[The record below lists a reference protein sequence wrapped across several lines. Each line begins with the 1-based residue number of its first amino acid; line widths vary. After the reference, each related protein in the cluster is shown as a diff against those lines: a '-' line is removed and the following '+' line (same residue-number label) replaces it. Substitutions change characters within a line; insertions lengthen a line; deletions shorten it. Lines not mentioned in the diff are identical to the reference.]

1 MDDVKALTQNV
12 DAAREASIQD
22 RATNGN
28 LYSSASI
35 LSWLVRGGEIV
46 APWWSRRRDLD
57 LRNFWQGGDH
67 LSGAVYTLRTK
78 VTTLP
83 FQVIPRDMSVKAH
96 VRAADRFEQILH
108 DSEFGEGWPV
118 AIGRFVEDVLTTDN
132 GGFMEVIG
140 DGDAD
145 GPIVGP
151 ALGVAHLD
159 SARCQRTSNPEY
171 PVLYEDTGG
180 RLYKLHYTRVI
191 SLSQMTSP
199 RVEMRGV
206 GFCAV
211 SRCINTGQNLID
223 IATYKQEKLG
233 SRPARQMLVGSNIS
247 ADEIMT
253 AFQIAEMQMD
263 NAGLGRY
270 AKIVAIGNKTKDV
283 RIDVKDLASVPDG
296 FDEEKSVTLGMFTI
310 ALAFGVDARELWP
323 ASSSGATK
331 ADAMI
336 QHLKA
341 RGKAF
346 GSLINGIEA
355 AINRKVLPGYLRL
368 RFDQQDDEQD
378 ANRAEIN
385 EKRSQQRQRDAQT
398 GALTVRV
405 MRERMLEDGEI
416 SDAQFSEM
424 ELEDGRLP
432 DGTQILALFASPDSR
447 MQALLAGVD
456 PSNPDPVAVEA
467 AIRRNEPQL
476 FTSPNAAM
484 REQAVQAN
492 AALRWLLRP
501 KPPTPGQMADS
512 DQVDPTAREDGQE
525 QGGRARVGG
534 RFAPTGDGGETEV
547 QGEQT
552 AVKALAYTPAESVA
566 MLQAAARV
574 LSRGGLADD

>member
-1 MDDVKALTQNV
+1 MDNVKAITDTV
-12 DAAREASIQD
+12 DAAREASIQQ
-22 RATNGN
+22 RATDEN

-35 LSWLVRGGEIV
+35 LSWLVRAGEIV
-46 APWWSRRRDLD
+46 APWWSRRRDLE
-57 LRNFWQGGDH
+57 LRNFWMGSDH

-83 FQVIPRDMSVKAH
+83 FQVIPRDMSVRAH
-96 VRAADRFEQILH
+96 TRAADRFEQILH
-108 DSEFGEGWPV
+108 NSEFGEGWSV
-118 AIGRFVEDVLTTDN
+118 AVGRFVEDVLTTDN

-140 DGDAD
+140 EGDAD
-145 GPIVGP
+145 GPIIGP

-159 SARCQRTSNPEY
+159 STRCQRTSNPEF

-191 SLSQMTSP
+191 AMSQMTSP
-199 RVEMRGV
+199 NVSMRGV
-206 GFCAV
+206 GFCAI
-211 SRCINTGQNLID
+211 SRCLHTGQNLTD
-223 IATYKQEKLG
+223 IAVYKQEKLG
-233 SRPARQMLVGSNIS
+233 SRPPRQMLVGSNIS
-247 ADEIMT
+247 GEEIAS
-253 AFQIAEMQMD
+253 AFRVAEMQMD

-270 AKIVAIGNKTKDV
+270 AKIVAIGNKAKDI
-283 RIDVKDLASVPDG
+283 RIDTKDLASVPDG
-296 FDEEKSVTLGMFTI
+296 FDEEKAVTLGMFTI

-346 GSLINGIEA
+346 GSLINNIED
-355 AINRKVLPGYLRL
+355 AINRKVLPAYLRL
-368 RFDQQDDEQD
+368 QFDQQDDEQD

-416 SDAQFSEM
+416 SDAQFSTM

-432 DGTQILALFASPDSR
+432 DGTPILALFASPDAR
-447 MQALLAGVD
+447 MQSLLAGVD
-456 PSNPDPVAVEA
+456 PANPDPVAVED
-467 AIRRNEPQL
+467 AIRRNEPLL
-476 FTSPNAAM
+476 FTSPNAGM
-484 REQAVQAN
+484 REQVVQAN
-492 AALRWLLRP
+492 AALRWLLRS
-501 KPPTPGQMADS
+501 KPGQATVDTQADPAA
-512 DQVDPTAREDGQE
+512 QEDE
-525 QGGRARVGG
+525 RYRARIGG
-534 RFAPTGDGGETEV
+534 RFPQMRPGDGTQVEGEPV
-547 QGEQT
+547 
-552 AVKALAYTPAESVA
+552 AVKGYTPAESVA

-574 LSRGGLADD
+574 LSRGEITND

>member
-1 MDDVKALTQNV
+1 MDNVKAITDTV
-12 DAAREASIQD
+12 DAAREASIQQ
-22 RATNGN
+22 RATDEN
-28 LYSSASI
+28 LYGSASI
-35 LSWLVRGGEIV
+35 LSWLVQAGEIV

-57 LRNFWQGGDH
+57 LRNFWMGSDH
-67 LSGAVYTLRTK
+67 LAGAVYTLRTK

-108 DSEFGEGWPV
+108 NSEFGEGWPV
-118 AIGRFVEDVLTTDN
+118 AIGRFVEDILTTDN
-132 GGFMEVIG
+132 GGFLEVIG
-140 DGDAD
+140 EGDAD
-145 GPIVGP
+145 GPIIGP

-159 SARCQRTSNPEY
+159 STRCQRTSNPEF

-191 SLSQMTSP
+191 AMSQMTSP
-199 RVEMRGV
+199 NVAMRGV
-206 GFCAV
+206 GVCAI
-211 SRCINTGQNLID
+211 SRCLHTGQNLTD
-223 IATYKQEKLG
+223 IAVYKQEKLG
-233 SRPARQMLVGSNIS
+233 SRPPRQMLIGSNIS
-247 ADEIMT
+247 ADEIQQ

-263 NAGLGRY
+263 NMGLGRY
-270 AKIVAIGNKTKDV
+270 AKMVAIGNKSKDI

-346 GSLINGIEA
+346 GSLIGNIED
-355 AINRKVLPGYLRL
+355 AINRKVLPAYLRL
-368 RFDQQDDEQD
+368 QFDQQDDEQD

-416 SDAQFSEM
+416 SDAQFSTM

-432 DGTQILALFASPDSR
+432 DGTPLTALFASPDAR
-447 MQALLAGVD
+447 MQSLLAGVD
-456 PSNPDPVAVEA
+456 PVNPDPAAIEA
-467 AIRRNEPQL
+467 AIRRNEPLL

-484 REQAVQAN
+484 REQVVQAN

-501 KPPTPGQMADS
+501 KPPTPGQMGAADPAIEPKTRAEGQ
-512 DQVDPTAREDGQE
+512 DQARI
-525 QGGRARVGG
+525 GG
-534 RFAPTGDGGETEV
+534 RFAPMAEGDEGDDV

-552 AVKALAYTPAESVA
+552 AVKALAYSSAESVA

-574 LSRGGLADD
+574 LSRGELTND

>member
-1 MDDVKALTQNV
+1 
-12 DAAREASIQD
+12 
-22 RATNGN
+22 
-28 LYSSASI
+28 
-35 LSWLVRGGEIV
+35 
-46 APWWSRRRDLD
+46 
-57 LRNFWQGGDH
+57 
-67 LSGAVYTLRTK
+67 
-78 VTTLP
+78 
-83 FQVIPRDMSVKAH
+83 
-96 VRAADRFEQILH
+96 
-108 DSEFGEGWPV
+108 
-118 AIGRFVEDVLTTDN
+118 
-132 GGFMEVIG
+132 
-140 DGDAD
+140 
-145 GPIVGP
+145 
-151 ALGVAHLD
+151 
-159 SARCQRTSNPEY
+159 
-171 PVLYEDTGG
+171 
-180 RLYKLHYTRVI
+180 
-191 SLSQMTSP
+191 
-199 RVEMRGV
+199 
-206 GFCAV
+206 
-211 SRCINTGQNLID
+211 
-223 IATYKQEKLG
+223 
-233 SRPARQMLVGSNIS
+233 
-247 ADEIMT
+247 MT

-432 DGTQILALFASPDSR
+432 DGTQIMALFASPDSR

-456 PSNPDPVAVEA
+456 PANPDPVAVEA

-484 REQAVQAN
+484 REQVVQAI

-501 KPPTPGQMADS
+501 KPPTPGQMADGAE
-512 DQVDPTAREDGQE
+512 VDPTAEEDGQGS
-525 QGGRARVGG
+525 GGRARVAG
-534 RFAPTGDGGETEV
+534 RFAPTGDGDETEV

-552 AVKALAYTPAESVA
+552 AVKGVQFPPEPSRADWNRRYLMAEKQMAMSAYTPAESVA

>member
-1 MDDVKALTQNV
+1 
-12 DAAREASIQD
+12 
-22 RATNGN
+22 
-28 LYSSASI
+28 
-35 LSWLVRGGEIV
+35 
-46 APWWSRRRDLD
+46 
-57 LRNFWQGGDH
+57 
-67 LSGAVYTLRTK
+67 
-78 VTTLP
+78 
-83 FQVIPRDMSVKAH
+83 
-96 VRAADRFEQILH
+96 
-108 DSEFGEGWPV
+108 
-118 AIGRFVEDVLTTDN
+118 
-132 GGFMEVIG
+132 
-140 DGDAD
+140 
-145 GPIVGP
+145 
-151 ALGVAHLD
+151 
-159 SARCQRTSNPEY
+159 
-171 PVLYEDTGG
+171 
-180 RLYKLHYTRVI
+180 
-191 SLSQMTSP
+191 
-199 RVEMRGV
+199 
-206 GFCAV
+206 
-211 SRCINTGQNLID
+211 
-223 IATYKQEKLG
+223 
-233 SRPARQMLVGSNIS
+233 MLVGSNIS

-432 DGTQILALFASPDSR
+432 DGTQILALFASPDTR

-456 PSNPDPVAVEA
+456 PANPDPIAVEA

-476 FTSPNAAM
+476 FTSPNATM
-484 REQAVQAN
+484 REQVVQAI

-501 KPPTPGQMADS
+501 KPPAPGQMADAAE
-512 DQVDPTAREDGQE
+512 VDPTAEEGQG
-525 QGGRARVGG
+525 QGGRERVAG
-534 RFAPTGDGGETEV
+534 RFAPTGEGDETEV

>member
-1 MDDVKALTQNV
+1 MDDVKSLARNV
-12 DAAREASIQD
+12 DAAREQSIQQ
-22 RATNGN
+22 RATDEN
-28 LYSSASI
+28 LYGSASI

-57 LRNFWQGGDH
+57 LRNFWQAGDH

-83 FQVIPRDMSVKAH
+83 FQIIPRDMSVRAH

-108 DSEFGEGWPV
+108 DSEFGEGWAV

-132 GGFMEVIG
+132 GGFLEVIG
-140 DGDAD
+140 DGEAD
-145 GPIVGP
+145 GPIIGP

-159 SARCQRTSNPEY
+159 SARCQRTSNPEF
-171 PVLYEDTGG
+171 PVLYEDTSG

-191 SLSQMTSP
+191 ALSQMTSP
-199 RVEMRGV
+199 RAEMRGV

-211 SRCINTGQNLID
+211 SRCINTGQNLQD

-247 ADEIMT
+247 ADEIQQ

-263 NAGLGRY
+263 NMGLGRY
-270 AKIVAIGNKTKDV
+270 AKMVAIGNKSKDI

-323 ASSSGATK
+323 ASTSGATK

-346 GSLINGIEA
+346 GSLINGIEDA
-355 AINRKVLPGYLRL
+355 FNRKVLPAYLRL
-368 RFDQQDDEQD
+368 QFDQQDDEQD
-378 ANRAEIN
+378 ANRAEIR

-405 MRERMLEDGEI
+405 MREQMLEDAEI
-416 SDAQFSEM
+416 TDAQFSEM

-432 DGTQILALFASPDSR
+432 DGTPVLTLFSSPDPR
-447 MQALLAGVD
+447 MQTLLAGVD
-456 PSNPDPVAVEA
+456 PAQPDPVAVED
-467 AIRRNEPQL
+467 AIRRNEPLL

-484 REQAVQAN
+484 REQVVQAN
-492 AALRWLLRP
+492 ACLRWLLRP
-501 KPPTPGQMADS
+501 KPPTPGQMTPEGADLS
-512 DQVDPTAREDGQE
+512 PENERPAQ
-525 QGGRARVGG
+525 ARVGG
-534 RFAPTGDGGETEV
+534 RFAPMDNGDETDV
-547 QGEQT
+547 QGEPVAT
-552 AVKALAYTPAESVA
+552 KGYSAAEMQA
-566 MLQAAARV
+566 MLTAAARV
-574 LSRGGLADD
+574 LSRGEVDGG

>member
-1 MDDVKALTQNV
+1 MDNVKAIADTV
-12 DAAREASIQD
+12 DAAREQSVQA
-22 RATNGN
+22 RATDEN
-28 LYSSASI
+28 LYGSASI
-35 LSWLVRGGEIV
+35 LSWLVKGGEIV
-46 APWWSRRRDLD
+46 SPWWSRRRDLD
-57 LRNFWQGGDH
+57 LRNFWMGNDH
-67 LSGAVYTLRTK
+67 LGGTVYTVRTK
-78 VTTLP
+78 VATLP
-83 FQVIPRDMSVKAH
+83 FQIVPKDMSVRAH
-96 VRAADRFEQILH
+96 IRAADRFEQILH
-108 DSEFGEGWPV
+108 DSEFGEGWDV
-118 AIGRFVEDVLTTDN
+118 AIGRFVEDALTTDN
-132 GGFMEVIG
+132 GGFLEVIG

-145 GPIVGP
+145 GPILGP

-159 SARCQRTSNPEY
+159 STRCQRTSNPEF
-171 PVLYEDTGG
+171 PVLYEDTSG

-191 SLSQMTSP
+191 SVSQMTSP
-199 RVEMRGV
+199 NVMMRGV
-206 GFCAV
+206 GYCAI
-211 SRCINTGQNLID
+211 SRCINTGQNLTD
-223 IATYKQEKLG
+223 IAVYKQEKLG
-233 SRPARQMLVGSNIS
+233 SRPPRQMLVGSNIS

-253 AFQIAEMQMD
+253 AFRVAEMQMD

-270 AKIVAIGNKTKDV
+270 ARIVAVGSKAKDI
-283 RIDVKDLASVPDG
+283 RIDTKDLASVPDG

-323 ASSSGATK
+323 ASQSGATK

-346 GSLINGIEA
+346 GSFIKKIENSF
-355 AINRKVLPGYLRL
+355 NRKVLPGYLRL
-368 RFDQQDDEQD
+368 QFDQQDDEQD

-432 DGTQILALFASPDSR
+432 DGTPILALFASPDSR

-456 PSNPDPVAVEA
+456 PTAPDAVAVEA
-467 AIRRNEPQL
+467 AIRRNEPLL

-484 REQAVQAN
+484 REQVMQAN

-512 DQVDPTAREDGQE
+512 AEVDPTAEEDGQE
-525 QGGRARVGG
+525 RGGRARIAS
-534 RFAPTGDGGETEV
+534 RFAPTGEGEETDV

-552 AVKALAYTPAESVA
+552 AVKALPYLPAEAAA
-566 MLQAAARV
+566 MLTAAARI
-574 LSRGGLADD
+574 LARGGDQ